1 MWFLVVVILM
11 NAALDQKAV
20 MLKYR
25 IELGSVP
32 INLMDAAL
40 AVGALS
46 ALIGLF
52 LNRSRFVTE
61 KPHPAFVATI
71 VLLLVT
77 GVTGM
82 IMAFYSGARMYD
94 WLNGLRN
101 LLNLPLTIAIG
112 YYFLKAPRSTTRFA
126 YLHVA
131 AGVVSSFLILTF
143 FTEMAASKVDRIVDS
158 IRSDLFNVYPGLAA
172 ATLAYILLDRRA
184 RLFPI
189 PLAVILLGFTLVG
202 QFATQNRSDWLSVMG
217 AILALPFLLPREN
230 RGTKLLNFAVL
241 LPTISAILIGGAFL
255 VSTAAGRDVTGQLT
269 RRLSTVLPTA
279 RGDDSYSRS
288 KAWDTRL
295 PGLLRELQLWSTSPI
310 FGHGFGYSIIDKQN
324 VLEDVAH
331 NHNVWTSTLATT
343 GLIGFVAVAFPVGA
357 MIVIGRRMVAQA
369 VEPGSFFIGVIAFT
383 TAVYHIIHGAATM
396 SFNVQRGAVA
406 LGLIA
411 GVVFRARAIQL
422 TLAHE
427 YEGYLEPDQL
437 QENADHLN
445 PAFGY

>member
-1 MWFLVVVILM
+1 MWFLFIVILM
-11 NAALDQKAV
+11 NVALDQKAV

-40 AVGALS
+40 ALGAIS
-46 ALIGLF
+46 ALVGLF
-52 LNRSRFVTE
+52 LSRSRFVTE
-61 KPHPAFVATI
+61 KPHPAFIGTI
-71 VLLLVT
+71 VLLMVT
-77 GVTGM
+77 AVTGM
-82 IMAFYSGARMYD
+82 MMAFYSGSRMYD

-101 LLNLPLTIAIG
+101 LLNLPLTIAVG
-112 YYFLKAPRSTTRFA
+112 YYFLKVPRSASRFA

-131 AGVVSSFLILTF
+131 AGVISSFLILTF
-143 FTEMAASKVDRIVDS
+143 FTQTAAEKSDRMVDS

-172 ATLAYILLDRRA
+172 ATLAYLLLDRRA
-184 RLFPI
+184 KLFPI
-189 PLAVILLGFTLVG
+189 ALTAVLLAFTLVG
-202 QFATQNRSDWLSVMG
+202 QFATQNRSDWLSVIG
-217 AILALPFLLPREN
+217 AMLMLPFLLPREN

-241 LPTISAILIGGAFL
+241 VPTISAILIGGAFL
-255 VSTAAGRDVTGQLT
+255 VSSAAGRDVTSQLT
-269 RRLSTVLPTA
+269 RRLGTVLPTA

-295 PGLLRELQLWSTSPI
+295 PGLIRELELWSTSPI
-310 FGHGFGYSIIDKQN
+310 FGHGFGYSVIDKQN
-324 VLEDVAH
+324 VMQDVAH
-331 NHNVWTSTLATT
+331 NHNVWTSALATT
-343 GLIGFVAVAFPVGA
+343 GLVGFVALAFPLGA

-369 VEPGSFFIGVIAFT
+369 VEPGSYFIGAIAFT
-383 TAVYHIIHGAATM
+383 TAVYHIVHGAATM

-437 QENADHLN
+437 EENADHLK